1 MKMKNL
7 LVLITLLS
15 FLSCQKNTSYPDQK
29 EKYFNPN
36 DLSKL
41 SLEDIVNFWENDSL
55 ISFSNY
61 FQYFTEYIGG
71 IGLRDDKKSKSIG
84 VAVFASQEKAIE
96 SMEGRIN
103 LVASV
108 IKPGI
113 PNEIL
118 KGKWWYADGL
128 NSCVFVN
135 QWNIIIEVSYIQ
147 SEYEEVKTLL
157 IETAAEIAS
166 RADLLSQ

>member
-1 MKMKNL
+1 
-7 LVLITLLS
+7 
-15 FLSCQKNTSYPDQK
+15 
-29 EKYFNPN
+29 
-36 DLSKL
+36 
-41 SLEDIVNFWENDSL
+41 
-55 ISFSNY
+55 
-61 FQYFTEYIGG
+61 
-71 IGLRDDKKSKSIG
+71 
-84 VAVFASQEKAIE
+84 
-96 SMEGRIN
+96 MEGRIN